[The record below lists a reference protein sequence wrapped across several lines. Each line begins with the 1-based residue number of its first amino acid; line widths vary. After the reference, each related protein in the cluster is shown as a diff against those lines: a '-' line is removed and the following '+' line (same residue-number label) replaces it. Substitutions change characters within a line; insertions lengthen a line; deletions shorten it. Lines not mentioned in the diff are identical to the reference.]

1 MMNLKLT
8 TGKVSKRHECLCFVW
23 KKSLLFCAWI
33 FKIQGNAKEK
43 RRCEN
48 GFKSAA
54 ALNNNLLLNL
64 KIKISKELRQ

>member
-1 MMNLKLT
+1 MSLFRLEKLP
-8 TGKVSKRHECLCFVW
+8 
-23 KKSLLFCAWI
+23 LFCAWI
-33 FKIQGNAKEK
+33 FKIQRNAKEK

-54 ALNNNLLLNL
+54 ALNNILLLNL

>member
-1 MMNLKLT
+1 MSLFRLEKLP
-8 TGKVSKRHECLCFVW
+8 
-23 KKSLLFCAWI
+23 LFCAWI

-54 ALNNNLLLNL
+54 ALNNILLLNL

>member
-1 MMNLKLT
+1 MSLFRLEKLP
-8 TGKVSKRHECLCFVW
+8 
-23 KKSLLFCAWI
+23 LFCAWI

-43 RRCEN
+43 RRCEK

-54 ALNNNLLLNL
+54 ALNNILLLNL